1 MKKIVFTLV
10 AVLGMTFFVSAQR
23 YAAVDTE
30 YILQNI
36 PEYETAQTQLNEL
49 TAEWQKEIEV
59 KFREIDKMYKAY
71 QAESVL
77 LPDDIKVKRENEIIN
92 AEKEAKEL
100 QKKRFGSDGDLF
112 KKRQELI
119 KPIQDRI
126 FNAIEKRAKDKYA
139 FVFDKSGSLTM
150 LYVDPKYD
158 MSDEI
163 LSDLGYSAKK
173 K

>member
-1 MKKIVFTLV
+1 MKKIIFSIIAIVGIASF
-10 AVLGMTFFVSAQR
+10 AHSQR
-23 YAAVDTE
+23 YAAVDSE
-30 YILQNI
+30 YILSNI
-36 PEYETAQTQLNEL
+36 PEYETAQNQLNEL
-49 TAEWQKEIEV
+49 TAEWQKEIEA
-59 KFREIDKMYKAY
+59 KFRDIDKMYKAY

-77 LPDDIKVKRENEIIN
+77 LPDDIKKKRENEIIN
-92 AEKEAKEL
+92 AEKQAKDL
-100 QKKRFGSDGDLF
+100 QKQRFGNEGDLF

-126 FNAIEKRAKDKYA
+126 FNAIEKRSKDKYA
-139 FVFDKSGSLTM
+139 FVFDKAGSLTM

-158 MSDEI
+158 ISDEI